1 MSSLNDRQTRTLQ
14 KVLSRVGK
22 VCVKGVGTWEPAW
35 IHTRKHNDAFDLAF
49 DEWVAKDTKTTRK
62 NLVATSDLFVEAWQ
76 RASLLFEDQ
85 TAERF

>member
-1 MSSLNDRQTRTLQ
+1 MRTLH

-35 IHTRKHNDAFDLAF
+35 IHTRKYNDAFDLAF
-49 DEWVAKDTKTTRK
+49 DEWVAKDTKATRTK
-62 NLVATSDLFVEAWQ
+62 LVETSDLFVEAWQ

-85 TAERF
+85 TAEGF